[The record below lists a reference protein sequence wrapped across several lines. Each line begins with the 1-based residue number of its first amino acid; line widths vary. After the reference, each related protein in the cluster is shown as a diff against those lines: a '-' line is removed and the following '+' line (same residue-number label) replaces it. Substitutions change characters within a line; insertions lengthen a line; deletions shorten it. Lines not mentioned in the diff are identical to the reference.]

1 MGTAKSRSCT
11 KSRKKGVFLVI
22 VLVISIT
29 SACVGFYIL
38 KRSPAAEPTLRFVS
52 IIHRHGERSAERSYP
67 LDPYKGESFWPEG
80 PGALTKRGKV
90 GLHKLGV
97 SFRQRYD
104 GFLSAKYSPSQ
115 IRIQSSDYDR
125 CLMSAS
131 LVLAGLYPPIGVQLW
146 NPDLQWQPIPVHS
159 APLQCDDKIK
169 VCKPCALMS
178 KVEAEWLS
186 LVQKTLDENH
196 EFVSNISKN
205 TGYTIKNIYSIYDIQ
220 DNLAIV
226 QEQGLPLPEWAQGG
240 VYEKLQALS
249 DIYNLYKNVSPT
261 MFKLLTGV
269 LINEIVSNMKR
280 KASITENFELRAS
293 LYSGHDDTIV
303 GLWGGL
309 NITSEITERPP
320 YGAALIIELHEI
332 DGKYRVKILYKRSYL
347 DETLEVLKIQGCK
360 DGKGIGQDDTCDL
373 DLFSNALR
381 PAIIENF
388 ENECK
393 IL

>member
-159 APLQCDDKIK
+159 APLQCDD
-169 VCKPCALMS
+169 
-178 KVEAEWLS
+178 
-186 LVQKTLDENH
+186 
-196 EFVSNISKN
+196 
-205 TGYTIKNIYSIYDIQ
+205 
-220 DNLAIV
+220 